1 MPLLFKSLGEGFCG
15 AAGRPGAISIA
26 ADRVP
31 QAPSE
36 TVYLSLAGMLL

>member
-1 MPLLFKSLGEGFCG
+1 MPLLFESLGEGFCG

-26 ADRVP
+26 AEHVP

-36 TVYLSLAGMLL
+36 TIFLSFGGVLL